1 MYQEDISSIKKRM
14 PLLSLVFGIAAVNS
28 YFLAALSSL
37 QVSLYSR
44 CMATLQKNRY
54 MYKDGEAAA
63 Q

>member
-37 QVSLYSR
+37 QVSLY
-44 CMATLQKNRY
+44 TLSLHGYFTKN
-54 MYKDGEAAA
+54 
-63 Q
+63 